1 MTIHKTKLRFT
12 ALVVSAVSA
21 ALLSVNIAQAQSAV
35 AAKQQ
40 NIAAHRPVTFN
51 VRPNYALCTDPEDS
65 LQLTDER
72 YSSGADLREVEGT
85 QAIWVQK
92 GTVGWKMR
100 SPVIITID
108 LGKIEPISGASFST
122 AAGQSD
128 VHWPSSIWI
137 AVSEDGQHWHGVDDL
152 VSLSNRRI
160 TAPPASGYRT
170 HRYLTNELQTRG
182 RFVSFGIENKPYLF
196 VDEIQ
201 IFRGEDSWVQKPVTG
216 ETISTP
222 ENWVLGKRIRAA
234 ELRRLKLDSA
244 SVRAAIENSLID
256 NKDKKVLLAR
266 LDKLN
271 GEMETLPTP
280 DATTF
285 RTTFPQNKLHAQLWT
300 LHGAF
305 LAKRLPALTA
315 WKRHRYAWLA
325 PTDAPERAPEKAPA
339 LEVQMMGNESRADSF
354 LLTNATEKN
363 IPAQLKVSG
372 FKQGTHPDWLQV
384 SLVPW
389 TDTFTNVPVAAA
401 LPEMPFRDGAFQ
413 MTLPAGL
420 TSNIWLTVDS
430 SKLPA
435 GTHHGEIVVSTP
447 VKTLRLPFSVRVSSI
462 VMPRPRL
469 ALGVWDYTDGTGLYG
484 MNAKNMKSAIALMQ
498 SHGVDT
504 PWATSSAF
512 PWPSA
517 GNFDGN
523 HQLTGPLNFT
533 RFDEWVKRW
542 PNARRYFVF
551 ANVQRTFANA
561 TLGTPEF
568 NARVGAWAKVL
579 SAHMKELKLEP
590 QQLGILLVDEPET
603 EEEDERVAAWAKAIN
618 TAAPELTL
626 FQDPVW
632 LRPDQ
637 TKNQDAITEADI
649 ICPDL
654 TQFNKGGKPVQE
666 YFQARRAAGQEFW
679 VYQCS
684 GPNRTYSP
692 TRYFRQQAWHA
703 FEHGATGMGFWSFA
717 DLGSAKSSWNE
728 YLAAWH
734 SYVPAFL
741 SEDDATDSV
750 QWQAVREGVQDYEY
764 LSLLRDAA
772 QRTKNKKQKAE
783 ANALLTSI
791 SLPALP
797 TEFKEGNAVAYNWN
811 QPENP
816 QDSDTF
822 RLKVLSLLEKM
833 N

>member
-1 MTIHKTKLRFT
+1 MPRYNINPRI
-12 ALVVSAVSA
+12 A
-21 ALLSVNIAQAQSAV
+21 ALALISAGFTSFNTSSAQAQQD
-35 AAKQQ
+35 AK

-51 VRPNYALCTDPEDS
+51 VRPNYALCTDPEDA
-65 LQLTDER
+65 LQLTDEL
-72 YSSGADLREVEGT
+72 YSSGANLREVEGT

-100 SPVIITID
+100 SPVIITVD
-108 LGKIEPISGASFST
+108 LGKVEPISGASFST

-128 VHWPSSIWI
+128 VHWPSAIWI
-137 AVSEDGQHWHGVDDL
+137 AVSDDGQNWRGVDDL
-152 VSLSNRRI
+152 VSLSKRDI
-160 TAPPASGYRT
+160 AAPPESGYRT
-170 HRYLTNELQTRG
+170 HHYGSNKLQARG
-182 RFVSFGIENKPYLF
+182 RYVSFAVENKPYLF

-201 IFRGEDSWVQKPVTG
+201 VFRGDDSWLQKPATS
-216 ETISTP
+216 EPISSP
-222 ENWVLGKRIRAA
+222 KNWVLGKRIRAA
-234 ELRRLKLDSA
+234 ELRRLHLDSVA
-244 SVRAAIENSLID
+244 VRSIIEKSDLAPQH
-256 NKDKKVLLAR
+256 KETLLSR
-266 LDKLN
+266 LEKLN
-271 GEMETLPTP
+271 GETETLRTP

-285 RTTFPQNKLHAQLWT
+285 RTTFPQNKLHEKLWAVY
-300 LHGAF
+300 GAF
-305 LAKRLPALTA
+305 MSNRLPAVTA
-315 WKRHRYAWLA
+315 WKQHRFGWLS
-325 PTDAPERAPEKAPA
+325 PTDAPQKAPA
-339 LEVQMMGNESRADSF
+339 KTPALDIQMMRNESRADDF
-354 LLTNATEKN
+354 LLTNASEK
-363 IPAQLKVSG
+363 IVQAQLKVTG
-372 FKQGTHPDWLQV
+372 FGKDANPNWLQV
-384 SLVPW
+384 SQVPW

-401 LPEMPFRDGAFQ
+401 LPEAPFRDGAYQ
-413 MTLPAGL
+413 LSLPAGL
-420 TSNIWLTVDS
+420 PSKIWLTVDS
-430 SKLPA
+430 SKLAA
-435 GTHHGEIVVSTP
+435 GNHRGEIVVSFAD
-447 VKTLRLPFSVRVSSI
+447 KKLWLPLSVRVSSV

-469 ALGVWDYTDGTGLYG
+469 ALGMWDYTNGSGLYG

-504 PWATSSAF
+504 PWATMSAF

-517 GNFDGN
+517 GDFDGN
-523 HQLTGPLNFT
+523 HQLTAPLNFAN
-533 RFDEWVKRW
+533 FDEWVNRW

-568 NARVGAWAKVL
+568 NARVGAWAKAL
-579 SAHMKELKLEP
+579 SAHMKELKLKP

-618 TAAPELTL
+618 ATAPELTL

-637 TKNQDAITEADI
+637 TKNQDAITEANI

-654 TQFNKGGKPVQE
+654 TQYNKGGQPVRE

-703 FEHGATGMGFWSFA
+703 FQHDATGMGFWSFA

-741 SEDDATDSV
+741 GEDDATDSV

-764 LSLLRDAA
+764 FSLLRDAA
-772 QRTKNKKQKAE
+772 QRTKNKNLRVQAQT
-783 ANALLTSI
+783 LLASMT
-791 SLPALP
+791 LPPLP
-797 TEFKEGNAVAYNWN
+797 TEFKEGTAVAYNWN
-811 QPENP
+811 QPEDP
-816 QDSDTF
+816 QTSDVF

-833 N
+833 AAKK